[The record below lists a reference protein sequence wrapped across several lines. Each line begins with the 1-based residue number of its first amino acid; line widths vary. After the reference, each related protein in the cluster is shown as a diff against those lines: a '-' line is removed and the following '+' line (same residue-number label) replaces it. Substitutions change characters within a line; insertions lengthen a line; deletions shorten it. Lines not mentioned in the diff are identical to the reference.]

1 MLIKLFSFSLI
12 PLILILLFLSIVFI
26 QSSMDKV
33 INWKSNL
40 DFTIST
46 LSSKFPN
53 YLVFVALISVT
64 IFELI
69 GGFSSLFGI
78 VEIILVEDWRLFIIY
93 SLTNFANWTKNF
105 HEL

>member
-26 QSSMDKV
+26 QSSLDKV

-46 LSSKFPN
+46 LSSKFPKYQN
-53 YLVFVALISVT
+53 YTKIKSNP
-64 IFELI
+64 EL
-69 GGFSSLFGI
+69 LK
-78 VEIILVEDWRLFIIY
+78 ILGSNASEAAKNYNRNNLARKMLFIF
-93 SLTNFANWTKNF
+93 TNYITIMY
-105 HEL
+105 